1 VEKNNEL
8 IVNISQSEISLAL
21 LEDKQLVELHKEKS
35 NRQFTVGDIYI
46 AKVKKIMN
54 GLNAAFVDVG
64 YERDAFLHY
73 LDLGPQFLSQQKY
86 LYAALA
92 NSKQITPVSK
102 FKTQPDINKH
112 GKISEVIEAGK
123 LVIVQIAKEP
133 ISTKGPRLSSE
144 ISIAGRNLVL
154 IPFANKVSVSQKIK
168 SAEER
173 NRLQK
178 LIESIRPENYGV
190 IVRTVAKNR
199 RVADLHE
206 ELNELSERWER
217 AFSQLHTVEPPQLFV
232 GEINRVS
239 SVLRDVMSTSF
250 TSIHVNNETAY
261 REIRDYMGQIAPDQQ
276 KIVKHYTGRTDIFEH
291 FDIFKQIK
299 SSFGKTVTM
308 KSGAYLIIEQTEAMT
323 IIDVN
328 SGNRSKKVDDQE
340 TNALEVNLLSAEE
353 ISRQL
358 RLRDIG
364 GLIVIDYIDMYKQS
378 NKRAL
383 FQKMRDEMDRDR
395 AKHSILPLSKFGL
408 MEITRQRVRPAT
420 AIETR
425 ETCPVCD
432 GTGEITPSI
441 LFIDE
446 LENHLRYLIEKSK
459 GSITIATHP
468 YIAGY
473 LKQGFKSKIR
483 LWMLKYKRR
492 LHVKPVITY
501 SFLEFNFYNSEGEK
515 LII

>member
-1 VEKNNEL
+1 MEKNNEL
-8 IVNISQSEISLAL
+8 IVNVAQSEISLAL
-21 LEDKQLVELHKEKS
+21 LEDKQLVELNKEKS

-73 LDLGPQFLSQQKY
+73 LDLGPQFRTQQNYFYSALS
-86 LYAALA
+86 
-92 NSKQITPVSK
+92 NPKQIIPVGK
-102 FKTQPDINKH
+102 FKPVPDINKH
-112 GKISEVIEAGK
+112 GKISEVLEAGK

-154 IPFANKVSVSQKIK
+154 IPFSNKISVSQKIK

-173 NRLQK
+173 QRLQK

-206 ELNELSERWER
+206 ELLELVERWES
-217 AFSQLHTVEPPQLFV
+217 AFNQLAVVEPPQLFM
-232 GEINRVS
+232 GEINRIS

-250 TSIHVNNETAY
+250 TNIYVNNETAY
-261 REIRDYMGQIAPDQQ
+261 REIREYIGQIAPDQ
-276 KIVKHYTGRTDIFEH
+276 KGIVKHYTGRTDIFEH

-308 KSGAYLIIEQTEAMT
+308 KSGAYLIIEQTEAMN

-340 TNALEVNLLSAEE
+340 TNALEVNLISAEE
-353 ISRQL
+353 IARQL

-364 GLIVIDYIDMYKQS
+364 GIIVVDFIDMNKQS
-378 NKRAL
+378 NKRDVY
-383 FQKMRDEMDRDR
+383 QKLKEEMERDR

-408 MEITRQRVRPAT
+408 MQITRQRVRPAT
-420 AIETR
+420 SIDTK

-441 LFIDE
+441 LFIDD
-446 LENHLRYLIEKSK
+446 LENHLRYLLEKTK
-459 GSITIATHP
+459 GSITIAVHP

-473 LKQGFKSKIR
+473 LKQGLKSKLR
-483 LWMLKYKRR
+483 VWMFKYKRR
-492 LHVKPVITY
+492 LHVKSVMTY
-501 SFLEFNFYNSEGEK
+501 SFLEFNFFDKEGEK
-515 LII
+515 LVI

>member
-1 VEKNNEL
+1 MEKNNEL